1 MPGGPIGSRALFSN
15 LDIPYMTDFPS
26 GHFCKHHPVAWL
38 MAALLAIPLVAGAQE
53 PGKPG
58 DDAGRPSLPALQQ
71 KVQEAVNAEDYD
83 QALQYV
89 GHMARRLPY
98 DGKLMYEAAALH
110 ALNGDKQQA
119 FTQLI
124 SIQRQGLNFNPRG
137 DERFDSLTQYQLFG
151 HLADELEKN
160 GQPFDKAE
168 QALAVEAGLQWP
180 QGIARH
186 GADGDFFLGG
196 LGQGRIL
203 RVSPNGDTETFFEPD
218 DEGPAGISAL
228 AVDADRGVLWAA
240 GTAIRQ
246 SDEQGLSVNMNAAA
260 LYRFDLESGELQGRF
275 PITDDKP
282 LPHLFNEIAVG
293 PEGQV
298 YAADVL
304 SPLVYRYAQGADSL
318 EPFVGA
324 PELSGFHGIAATRDG
339 KYLLVSDWRTGL
351 YRVSV
356 ADRQAHRIEAGRF
369 VNLGGIHS
377 LSFRDGNLYAV
388 QTGTKPKRVVRIELS
403 EELDRAETMFPLS
416 ASQPE
421 YDKPGLGVLAGD
433 GYYFVADSRWS
444 LSEGP
449 GNSGGSVTVLKADP
463 ELGIDLERPQIP
475 VKSGGSIEGY
485 QPAGGTGYRD
495 EPDSDE
501 TGGENEDPEG

>member
-1 MPGGPIGSRALFSN
+1 
-15 LDIPYMTDFPS
+15 MTAFPS
-26 GHFCKHHPVAWL
+26 ERFCKYHPVTWL

-53 PGKPG
+53 TGRPGG
-58 DDAGRPSLPALQQ
+58 DADRPSLPALQQ
-71 KVQEAVNAEDYD
+71 KVQEAVSAEDYD
-83 QALQYV
+83 QALQYL
-89 GHMARRLPY
+89 GRMAERLPF
-98 DGKLMYEAAALH
+98 DGKLMYEAAALQ
-110 ALNGDKQQA
+110 ALKGDKQQA

-124 SIQRQGLNFNPRG
+124 SIQRQGLNYSPRG

-160 GQPFDKAE
+160 GQPFDQAE
-168 QALAVEAGLQWP
+168 QALVAEAALQWP
-180 QGIARH
+180 QAIARH

-203 RVSPNGDTETFFEPD
+203 RVSPDGDTETFFEPGD
-218 DEGPAGISAL
+218 KGPMGISAL

-240 GTAIRQ
+240 GTAVRQ
-246 SDEQGLSVNMNAAA
+246 NNEQGLSINMKAAA
-260 LYRFDLESGELQGRF
+260 LYRFDLDSGELQGHY

-293 PEGQV
+293 PEGDV
-298 YAADVL
+298 YAADAL
-304 SPLVYRYAQGADSL
+304 SPLIYRYARDGEAL

-324 PELSGFHGIAATRDG
+324 TELSGFHGIAVTPDG
-339 KYLLVSDWRTGL
+339 KHLLVSEWQTGL

-356 ADRQAHRIEAGRF
+356 ADRQAHRLKAGQF

-377 LSFRDGNLYAV
+377 LSFRDGNVYAV
-388 QTGTKPKRVVRIELS
+388 QTGTNPERVVRIELS
-403 EELDRAETMFPLS
+403 DALDHAESMFPLS
-416 ASQPE
+416 ASQPQ

-449 GNSGGSVTVLKADP
+449 GNGDGSVTVLKADP
-463 ELGIDLERPQIP
+463 ELGSDIERPELP
-475 VKSGGSIEGY
+475 VKPGRGTEGY
-485 QPAGGTGYRD
+485 ESADGFKDPG
-495 EPDSDE
+495 EPGADDSSGDN
-501 TGGENEDPEG
+501 GDPES